1 VTEVLVSDN
10 DGIDGRL
17 SNYKRKR
24 QRSQFSWEYTR
35 EWALGDASS
44 AKGRRQCIQC
54 RKWFSISTNA
64 SGWKIH
70 LYKKHGIGPPRSGIA
85 CSENSLSGRGTHL
98 VQRSISAATSP
109 DRLLVKFENAV
120 VEFVISGGLSL

>member
-1 VTEVLVSDN
+1 MANAEGDVANDNDDHIDDLSEPPVDCVTEFLVSND

-24 QRSQFSWEYTR
+24 QRSQFTRENTR

-44 AKGRRQCIQC
+44 VKGRMQSIQC

-70 LYKKHGIGPPRSGIA
+70 LSKKHGIGPPLSGIA
-85 CSENSLSGRGTHL
+85 CS
-98 VQRSISAATSP
+98 
-109 DRLLVKFENAV
+109 
-120 VEFVISGGLSL
+120 